1 MCQLAAYI
9 GNKNVIPSILNALK
23 NQEAYYGAHATGIG
37 FLEDRKVII
46 KKETGHIDVFKEK
59 VDTESLESNISIA
72 HSRIGYWA
80 DGKWDEASNIQKMA
94 HPFLDCNEELC
105 LIHNGVISNKNE
117 LWKKLKP
124 HHKFTSYDPN
134 LNTITD
140 SEVAVHLLEDEL
152 GNGKSID
159 QSIRAIVK
167 KLKGTFLFAILK
179 RDIKDTIWIVNWH
192 QPCFIALGTNEA
204 FFCSSKHGYNKVID
218 PRNYSLFEPPKNS
231 IIKLKRGQVS
241 IEILDNE
248 RKVPQLELDQCVLA
262 EEILQVLKNEE
273 EINFIDLWK
282 LIFPNKVAKAYNK
295 SAIELERMKQNGI
308 SIVNPYIHTLD
319 MLVNEGKIKQ
329 FVRRN
334 KEAGVEN
341 TPRYNYKL

>member
-9 GNKNVIPSILNALK
+9 GNNNVIPSILNALK

-37 FLEDRKVII
+37 FLEDGEVII
-46 KKETGHIDVFKEK
+46 KKETGHVDVFKEK
-59 VDTESLESNISIA
+59 VDIESLESNISIA

-80 DGKWDEASNIQKMA
+80 DGQWDEASNIQKMA

-117 LWKKLKP
+117 LWEKLKP
-124 HHKFTSYDPN
+124 HHEFTSYDSK

-140 SEVAVHLLEDEL
+140 SEVAVHLLEDEFE
-152 GNGKSID
+152 NGKSMD

-179 RDIKDTIWIVNWH
+179 RGIKDTIWIVNWH

-218 PRNYSLFEPPKNS
+218 LRNYSLFEPPKNS
-231 IIKLKRGQVS
+231 IIKLKRGQIS

-248 RKVPQLELDQCVLA
+248 RKVTHLELDQCVLA

-282 LIFPNKVAKAYNK
+282 LIFPDKVSKAYYQ
-295 SAIELERMKQNGI
+295 SAIEIAKMKQNGI